1 MRSERAQ
8 VAASYVG
15 FVLAGV
21 TLGVSGVLVHAQVV
35 DYRIT
40 EAAYGAVFL
49 TSSVGFLAAGL
60 ATGWLV
66 ARLGTRGSMAL
77 GGLLYVATA
86 LVTATRPTFAGLVAL
101 QLVGGFGT
109 GILESVLNSHLAA
122 LPRATVRL
130 GRLHAFFGAGAL
142 VGPILAER
150 LVEASAWP
158 RVWLVI
164 GLASVPVMAALV
176 VILPGRDPS
185 AAAAAG
191 PSAGPTA
198 RVSVWSVARERAVL
212 LAAAFLIVYVSL
224 ELSVGSWGYT
234 YLVEHT
240 GQSARLASAG
250 VSGFWLGLTAG
261 RFVIGPLAERLRWS
275 AAAMSERCLIGVL
288 ASGVL
293 VWLAPGPAA
302 TGALVLLGFFLGPLF
317 PTAMAIAPQLTSPE
331 RAAAAVGLMNG
342 LSVIGGAGGP
352 WLAGAL
358 VHGAGVGALAPYLLV
373 LAGVQLVVWRA
384 ATARVRVTPVPA
396 LGQR

>member
-8 VAASYVG
+8 VAASYLG

-21 TLGVSGVLVHAQVV
+21 NLGVSGVLVHAQVV

-49 TSSVGFLAAGL
+49 TSSVGFLVAGL

-77 GGLLYVATA
+77 GGVLYVATA
-86 LVTATRPTFAGLVAL
+86 LVTAMRPSFGGLVAL

-130 GRLHAFFGAGAL
+130 NRLHAFFGAGAFA
-142 VGPILAER
+142 GPILAER
-150 LVEASAWP
+150 LVEAAAWP

-176 VILPGRDPS
+176 VILPGREP
-185 AAAAAG
+185 AAAAG
-191 PSAGPTA
+191 GSVAPP
-198 RVSVWSVARERAVL
+198 VSVWSVARERAVL
-212 LAAAFLIVYVSL
+212 LAAVFLIVYVSL

-261 RFVIGPLAERLRWS
+261 RFVIGPLAERWRWS
-275 AAAMSERCLIGVL
+275 AAAMSTRCLLGVVGS
-288 ASGVL
+288 AAL
-293 VWLAPGPAA
+293 VWVAPAGLVATVGLA
-302 TGALVLLGFFLGPLF
+302 LLGFFLGPLF
-317 PTAMAIAPQLTSPE
+317 PTAMAIAPRLTAPE

-358 VHGAGVGALAPYLLV
+358 VHGVGVGALLPYLLV
-373 LAGVQLVVWRA
+373 LAGVQLLVWRA
-384 ATARVRVTPVPA
+384 ATARVRGLAVQEV
-396 LGQR
+396 GH